1 MSKLLLITTLLSSVC
16 LGVQAQQNLLSNPD
30 ASDGIRHWRV
40 YGDVGVRENSHFEVR
55 DGHAVQIVPL
65 EDATGKFVLMIATA
79 GTEKFKQDRMLTG
92 FPGLSGYLLRSV
104 KPAGSEINTYM
115 NAGSPS
121 GVRNTPDQTSKIYGI
136 FEVPENTVAAQ
147 VTMGRASRQGEE
159 DDGSAAIYKHVG
171 LYLFDTREA
180 AIAFARKY

>member
-1 MSKLLLITTLLSSVC
+1 MYKLLLIATILSSVC

-30 ASDGIRHWRV
+30 ASGGILHWRV
-40 YGDVGVRENSHFEVR
+40 YGDVTARENSHFEVR
-55 DGHAVQIVPL
+55 DGHAVQTVNL
-65 EDATGKFVLMIATA
+65 EDATGKFVLLIANA
-79 GTEKFKQDRMLTG
+79 GTEKFKSDRILTG

-115 NAGSPS
+115 NAGSP
-121 GVRNTPDQTSKIYGI
+121 GGMRKAADQISKIYGI

-159 DDGSAAIYKHVG
+159 DDGSAVIYKQVG

-180 AIAFARKY
+180 AMAFARKY

>member
-1 MSKLLLITTLLSSVC
+1 MYKLLLITAILSSVC

-30 ASDGIRHWRV
+30 ASGGTRDWRV
-40 YGDVGVRENSHFEVR
+40 YGDVVAAENARFEVR
-55 DGHAVQIVPL
+55 DGHAVQIVKL
-65 EDATGKFVLMIATA
+65 EDATGKFVLMIANA
-79 GTEKFKQDRMLTG
+79 GTEKFKKDRILTG

-121 GVRNTPDQTSKIYGI
+121 GLRNAPGQFSKIYGI

-147 VTMGRASRQGEE
+147 VTMGRASRLGEE
-159 DDGSAAIYKHVG
+159 DDVSAAIYYNVG